1 MLKKRILAGIV
12 SILMLCCIC
21 TFPAAADTAQTVTV
35 VYTNDI
41 HGYYKQILSSS
52 GTASTVGFE
61 LLAQYAQQADLLLDA
76 GDTLH
81 GQSFATVS
89 GGASIAALMQS
100 LQYDAMTP
108 GNHDWSYGNA
118 ALKTLGQTY
127 DLPMLAANVVTQ
139 DGSLLLQ
146 DAIIKQVG
154 TLKIGVF
161 GVSDPALYRSTAPQN
176 MEGITFTDDIAAAN
190 HTAAALRDAGCDVV
204 LCLTHHTDPGAFAAQ
219 LSGVD
224 ALVTGH
230 EHQIYDFTV
239 SGADGRPI
247 YIAQSG
253 YYFAN
258 IGRLTLQVENGQVT
272 VFGEV
277 ISASQAQAEYAPDAQ
292 TAALIADL
300 EAQQQPILSQPIGQ
314 NRETLPYSWEE
325 IRTAER
331 PLGRFVTGAY
341 LYQTGAD
348 VAAENAGGIRAAL
361 PGGQVCYQDLIGI
374 SPYGNYIVVKQLTG
388 AQLLKVLETSIEI
401 GIQCDTIYTLQ
412 KQAVENGED
421 PYAYSWPDN
430 SGSYL
435 QFGGLSVV
443 YDPSAPA
450 GQRVL
455 SVSVGGDPL
464 DPEKNYSF
472 ATNNYVASSDNYP
485 EIANAPTL
493 YEYGTCEQA
502 LKLFVQAGPQVM
514 DPIIQTPCLTAQ
526 TTPPT
531 QPDTTGQTQT
541 TTAAETVPSTVTPD
555 TDGGQTPHTPDTG
568 SLPVAASAAIP
579 LTLCAGAALLACR
592 RRHLA
597 NDRRTNTCN
606 RR

>member
-1 MLKKRILAGIV
+1 M
-12 SILMLCCIC
+12 
-21 TFPAAADTAQTVTV
+21 PTV
-35 VYTNDI
+35 
-41 HGYYKQILSSS
+41 
-52 GTASTVGFE
+52 
-61 LLAQYAQQADLLLDA
+61 
-76 GDTLH
+76 
-81 GQSFATVS
+81 
-89 GGASIAALMQS
+89 
-100 LQYDAMTP
+100 
-108 GNHDWSYGNA
+108 
-118 ALKTLGQTY
+118 
-127 DLPMLAANVVTQ
+127 
-139 DGSLLLQ
+139 
-146 DAIIKQVG
+146 
-154 TLKIGVF
+154 
-161 GVSDPALYRSTAPQN
+161 
-176 MEGITFTDDIAAAN
+176 
-190 HTAAALRDAGCDVV
+190 
-204 LCLTHHTDPGAFAAQ
+204 
-219 LSGVD
+219 
-224 ALVTGH
+224 
-230 EHQIYDFTV
+230 
-239 SGADGRPI
+239 
-247 YIAQSG
+247 
-253 YYFAN
+253 
-258 IGRLTLQVENGQVT
+258 
-272 VFGEV
+272 
-277 ISASQAQAEYAPDAQ
+277 
-292 TAALIADL
+292 
-300 EAQQQPILSQPIGQ
+300 
-314 NRETLPYSWEE
+314 
-325 IRTAER
+325 
-331 PLGRFVTGAY
+331 
-341 LYQTGAD
+341 
-348 VAAENAGGIRAAL
+348 
-361 PGGQVCYQDLIGI
+361 
-374 SPYGNYIVVKQLTG
+374 
-388 AQLLKVLETSIEI
+388 
-401 GIQCDTIYTLQ
+401 
-412 KQAVENGED
+412 
-421 PYAYSWPDN
+421 WPDN

-443 YDPSAPA
+443 YDPAAPA